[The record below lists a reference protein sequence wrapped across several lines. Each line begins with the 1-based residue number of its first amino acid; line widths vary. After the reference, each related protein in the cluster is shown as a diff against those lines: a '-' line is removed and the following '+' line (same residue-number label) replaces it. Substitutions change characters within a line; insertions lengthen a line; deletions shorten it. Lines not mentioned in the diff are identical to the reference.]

1 MKLKQFF
8 CVLAFVSMFTL
19 QGQNIPAK
27 PQIKGSWGIAFAL
40 PFRTDKMD
48 FIDPALG
55 QKILEARN
63 DTKSSLSF
71 YSGALLAIK
80 RLDSL
85 GVKVHPYPVDTQ
97 LNGSVAQ
104 SELEALYAVNDIDFL
119 IGPLSDRVLPA
130 LSSWSAQRKTPIF
143 LPSISDAQQV
153 NNQMIQGV
161 AKNETLRKQ
170 LLDYAKREWKGQRV
184 TIIHDS
190 EEFAQPQSII
200 QRFPNAQKVDATA
213 NSNRLLEVL
222 TQKMDTVNSNWVFVE
237 TANLK
242 TASSV
247 ASILSS
253 QLRFSG
259 HIRLWSPLY
268 TNAFDNE
275 VIDFKQL
282 SDLNYTTSAVQEP
295 LTFVSWGS
303 QYFAEWAK
311 YPDKI
316 AVRGYDSVMFAVLQ
330 LSGLTTSSP
339 EGQKFFEWAG
349 VTHPF
354 TMVQDPRGHQV
365 NQGFVLISLKDMEWQ
380 VIGR

>member
-1 MKLKQFF
+1 MKLKQLF
-8 CVLAFVSMFTL
+8 CVLALASMVTL
-19 QGQNIPAK
+19 QGQNVPANPK
-27 PQIKGSWGIAFAL
+27 IKGSWGIAFAL

-85 GVKVHPYPVDTQ
+85 GVKVNPYPIDTQ

-104 SELEALYAVNDIDFL
+104 SELEALYAINDIDFL

-130 LSSWSAQRKTPIF
+130 LSNWSALHKTPIF
-143 LPSISDAQQV
+143 LPSISEVQQV
-153 NNQMIQGV
+153 NSYMVQGV

-170 LLDYAKREWKGQRV
+170 LLDYAKSEWKGQKL

-190 EEFAQPQSII
+190 EESNQAQSIA

-222 TQKMDTVNSNWVFVE
+222 TQKMDTLNSNWVFVE

-268 TNAFDNE
+268 TNAFDND

-303 QYFAEWAK
+303 QYFAQWAK

-316 AVRGYDSVMFAVLQ
+316 AARGYDSVMYAVLQ
-330 LSGLTTSSP
+330 LSGLTTASQ
-339 EGQKFFEWAG
+339 EGQKFLAWAG

-354 TMVQDPRGHQV
+354 KM
-365 NQGFVLISLKDMEWQ
+365 
-380 VIGR
+380 

>member
-1 MKLKQFF
+1 MKLKQLF
-8 CVLAFVSMFTL
+8 CVLALASMVTL
-19 QGQNIPAK
+19 QGQNVPANPK
-27 PQIKGSWGIAFAL
+27 IKGSWGIAFAL

-85 GVKVHPYPVDTQ
+85 GVKVNPYPIDTQ

-104 SELEALYAVNDIDFL
+104 SELEALYAINDIDFL

-130 LSSWSAQRKTPIF
+130 LSNWSALHKTPIF
-143 LPSISDAQQV
+143 LPSISEVQQV
-153 NNQMIQGV
+153 NSYIVQGV

-170 LLDYAKREWKGQRV
+170 LLDYAKSEWKGQKL

-190 EEFAQPQSII
+190 EESNQAQSIAL
-200 QRFPNAQKVDATA
+200 RFPNAQKVDATA

-222 TQKMDTVNSNWVFVE
+222 TQKMDTLNSNWVFVE

-268 TNAFDNE
+268 TNAFDND

-303 QYFAEWAK
+303 QYFAQWAK

-316 AVRGYDSVMFAVLQ
+316 AARGYDSVMYAVLQ
-330 LSGLTTSSP
+330 LSGLTTTSM
-339 EGQKFFEWAG
+339 EGQKFLAWAG

-354 TMVQDPRGHQV
+354 NMVQDPRGYQV
-365 NQGFVLISLKDMEWQ
+365 NQGYVLIALKDMEWQ